1 MSFSSQTFLV
11 RSLHAWRIALLCIAI
26 THQRSHLALAILI
39 VVPLNHILF
48 NLTASLDPR
57 AGESSTSRKFLRR
70 VLGHTPSEPIND
82 GIVIGLYLLA
92 TAVLVWM
99 YGSLVALWADVR
111 AFAATW
117 EWWVM
122 FGLLIALT
130 ILYRPVGRAIR
141 ELLRAA
147 GLKDRGMWAA
157 LGLAVCLWIWCDAV
171 FAECT
176 RSWPLNVLTQLRRCV
191 TVARRFLSRSPAS
204 RTLPTSAQS
213 PFPPP
218 ATAISPRCRISLAR
232 SCPSRSSSPTA
243 CSASCLVESQG
254 SLARRQGRRHL
265 ARENEPFHL
274 APAHCTCHTKL

>member
-1 MSFSSQTFLV
+1 MSFSSHTFLV
-11 RSLHAWRIALLCIAI
+11 RSLHAWRIALLCIVI

-92 TAVLVWM
+92 TAVLVWL

-147 GLKDRGMWAA
+147 GLKDKGMWAA
-157 LGLAVCLWIWCDAV
+157 LGLAVCLWVWCDAV
-171 FAECT
+171 FAAVYQKLALECSHPASTLCGGRLPFSVPLTRFADAAYFSTVTLSTTGYGDIAPVSDIARAIVSLEIIIAYGLLGFLLSRVAGLT
-176 RSWPLNVLTQLRRCV
+176 RS
-191 TVARRFLSRSPAS
+191 A
-204 RTLPTSAQS
+204 
-213 PFPPP
+213 
-218 ATAISPRCRISLAR
+218 PR
-232 SCPSRSSSPTA
+232 PEVP
-243 CSASCLVESQG
+243 
-254 SLARRQGRRHL
+254 RQ
-265 ARENEPFHL
+265 RE
-274 APAHCTCHTKL
+274 